1 MSARTS
7 PIGSRRPAVGAR
19 ARELAARLSA
29 LFLADQAVAVRQAD
43 AQRRLTD
50 ANDRLC
56 SGLAPDA
63 LGLIY
68 DGAAP
73 AGHSQIAK
81 LIDAGPG
88 SQTTLLGALQET
100 HWQVH
105 RAFCEYQS
113 ACEERRQLAA
123 DVGEAIRQFTRRA
136 RRGGLDRGQARNAN
150 VHQLAA
156 GDRRRGDRAMSQPR
170 NPKTAG
176 AGGAGRGARPRAAP
190 ARDPLPLPAARRRGD
205 PRAADAAR
213 VPRRAAG
220 SRGRK
225 NAPSAA
231 SDAG

>member
-7 PIGSRRPAVGAR
+7 PIGSRRPAVSAR

-56 SGLAPDA
+56 SGLTPSA

-73 AGHSQIAK
+73 AGQGRIAK

-123 DVGEAIRQFTRRA
+123 DVGETIRQF
-136 RRGGLDRGQARNAN
+136 LDALISAGWSEDQARNAN
-150 VHQLAA
+150 VHEL
-156 GDRRRGDRAMSQPR
+156 
-170 NPKTAG
+170 AG
-176 AGGAGRGARPRAAP
+176 AIGDGETGR
-190 ARDPLPLPAARRRGD
+190 
-205 PRAADAAR
+205 
-213 VPRRAAG
+213 
-220 SRGRK
+220 
-225 NAPSAA
+225 
-231 SDAG
+231 